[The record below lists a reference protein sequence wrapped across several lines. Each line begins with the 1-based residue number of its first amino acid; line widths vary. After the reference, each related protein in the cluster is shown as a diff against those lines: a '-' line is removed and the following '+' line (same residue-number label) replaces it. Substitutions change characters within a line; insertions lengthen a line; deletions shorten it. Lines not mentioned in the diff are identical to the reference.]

1 MAQQATEML
10 SQASEIDKVGKKKG
24 RRKVFEW
31 QCKNGKFK
39 YIYSILLR
47 CVLHKI
53 HFGSVFP
60 CNPEGDLLVTLNLC
74 LCSGL

>member
-10 SQASEIDKVGKKKG
+10 SQASEIDKVGKKK
-24 RRKVFEW
+24 EEE
-31 QCKNGKFK
+31 KFLSDSVK
-39 YIYSILLR
+39 MGNLNTSIAV
-47 CVLHKI
+47 CSVLHKI